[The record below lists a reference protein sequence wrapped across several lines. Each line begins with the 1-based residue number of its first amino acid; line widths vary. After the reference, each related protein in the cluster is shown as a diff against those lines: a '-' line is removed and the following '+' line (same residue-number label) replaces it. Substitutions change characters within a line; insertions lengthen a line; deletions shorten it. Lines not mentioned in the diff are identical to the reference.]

1 MKKLQKEITQHTK
14 DFLISGE
21 SFELV
26 YDEALDMLITTPQ
39 PRAIDLPKYY
49 ESDAYISHTDAK
61 TGLIATL
68 YQWVKKYSLVL
79 KLRLIRSLKDE
90 RGDVLDIG
98 AGTGEF
104 LKLAGDNGWNIQGIE
119 PSEKARKLANEKGI
133 ELKDT
138 MQSFEG
144 AQYDVVTLWH
154 VLEHLPELQEVVKKI
169 ESFVKP
175 GGLLIIAV
183 PNFKSFDA
191 RYYKNYW
198 AAYDVPRHLWHFS
211 KQTMEKLFS
220 SEMDLIKIKP
230 MIFDSYY
237 VSLLSEKYKT
247 GKSFS
252 VKAIFIGLWSNIS
265 AMYTRESSSQ
275 IYCFKKSDKLI

>member
-1 MKKLQKEITQHTK
+1 LKKLQKEITQHTK

-154 VLEHLPELQEVVKKI
+154 ALEHLPELQEVVKKI